1 MGGAA
6 GDSRGV
12 GVAKGALGALRG
24 DPDPGRLRAALAAAA
39 RADPGGPAERLLA
52 LLAAQALPG
61 GGAGRSGAGE
71 APAQRG
77 ATGWASCRKR
87 CGTL

>member
-1 MGGAA
+1 M
-6 GDSRGV
+6 
-12 GVAKGALGALRG
+12 
-24 DPDPGRLRAALAAAA
+24 
-39 RADPGGPAERLLA
+39 A
-52 LLAAQALPG
+52 LLAAQALP

-77 ATGWASCRKR
+77 ATGWASCRKM